1 MNTFYQITCKM
12 PLRIE
17 EVLSKLTET
26 EINRTEEIRFRTGQ
40 MILVRC
46 GCTQKKLDYIITNKD
61 LQQILNNLI
70 QFSYYAYEDD
80 LSRGFVT
87 IEGGHRIGIC
97 GRTVIRD
104 GQPAVMKEIS
114 SLNIRFAREIPGCSR
129 KVMPEILQGKKICS
143 TLIISPPGCGK
154 TTLLRDIARVLSENG
169 IQTAVCDERSEI
181 AGMYQGKSGFHLGP
195 CCDVLD
201 GCDKSLG
208 IPMLIRSMA
217 PQVIITDEIGKSSDV
232 PAVMQCMA
240 SGVSLI
246 TSIHGSSFQDVQRSS
261 IGNLA
266 DQGVFQTL
274 IYLTGQGGPG
284 TIKEVIHH
292 A

>member
-1 MNTFYQITCKM
+1 MNTFYQIARRM
-12 PLRIE
+12 PSRIE
-17 EVLSKLTET
+17 EVLNKLTET
-26 EINRTEEIRFRTGQ
+26 EINRTEEIRFRIGQ
-40 MILVRC
+40 MLLVRC
-46 GCTQKKLDYIITNKD
+46 GTTSKKLDYIITNKD

-70 QFSYYAYEDD
+70 QYSYYAYEDD
-80 LSRGFVT
+80 LASGFVT

-104 GQPAVMKEIS
+104 GEPAMMKEIS
-114 SLNIRFAREIPGCSR
+114 SLNIRFAREIPGCCR
-129 KVMPEILQGKKICS
+129 KVMPEILQGKKICN

-169 IQTAVCDERSEI
+169 IQTAVCDDRSEI
-181 AGMYQGKSGFHLGP
+181 AGMYQGKSGFQLGP

-201 GCDKSLG
+201 GCDKAWG

-266 DQGVFQTL
+266 EQGIFQTM
-274 IYLTGQGGPG
+274 IYLTGKGGPG
-284 TIKEVIHH
+284 NVKEVIHY

>member
-1 MNTFYQITCKM
+1 M
-12 PLRIE
+12 
-17 EVLSKLTET
+17 
-26 EINRTEEIRFRTGQ
+26 
-40 MILVRC
+40 
-46 GCTQKKLDYIITNKD
+46 
-61 LQQILNNLI
+61 LNNLI
-70 QFSYYAYEDD
+70 QYSYYDYEDD
-80 LSRGFVT
+80 LASGFVT

-104 GQPAVMKEIS
+104 GEPAMMKEIS

-129 KVMPEILQGKKICS
+129 KVMPEILQAKKICN

-169 IQTAVCDERSEI
+169 IQTAVCDDRSEI
-181 AGMYQGKSGFHLGP
+181 AGMYQGKSGFQLGP

-201 GCDKSLG
+201 GCDKAWG

-266 DQGVFQTL
+266 EQGIFQTM
-274 IYLTGQGGPG
+274 IYLTGKGGPG
-284 TIKEVIHH
+284 NVKEVIHY